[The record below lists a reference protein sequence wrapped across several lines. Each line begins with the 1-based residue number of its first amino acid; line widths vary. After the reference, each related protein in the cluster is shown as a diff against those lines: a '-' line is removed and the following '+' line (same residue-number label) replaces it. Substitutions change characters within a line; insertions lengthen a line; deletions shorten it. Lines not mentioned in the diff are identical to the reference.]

1 MTLTKLRKLA
11 AEKNLKIETSRDI
24 SGWSYWLVDKNG
36 KDLFVDDNFYT
47 SKKALFLSL
56 KNI

>member
-11 AEKNLKIETSRDI
+11 AEKNLKIETSRDVR
-24 SGWSYWLVDKNG
+24 GWSYWLVDKNG

-47 SKKALFLSL
+47 SKKALLLSL

>member
-1 MTLTKLRKLA
+1 MTLSQLRALA
-11 AEKNLKIETSRDI
+11 AEKNLKIETSRDVR
-24 SGWSYWLVDKNG
+24 GWSYWLVDKNG